1 MERCVKKIRD
11 FVDVSLLAENINIR
25 KPRDLILKS
34 ANLDNTMNLDITV
47 LPQKYLISRMLKTS
61 SYFIIEILKMFYH

>member
-1 MERCVKKIRD
+1 MKKIRD